1 MRLCVINCALQNE
14 LQSLGNTVLGLHPK
28 PGIHD
33 LPRLLEEHRFEPD
46 VVIQQETLGPRVLLK
61 GLEMVSGLKVFWSI
75 DTHLNAFWQMEYV
88 RLFDLACSTQRNW
101 SDYLQKQTNVP
112 VFWLPWFGRRLPWKG
127 WNQRQRAVCFVGRVT
142 EHRPSRKRFV
152 DFLRREFQMEL
163 VQDVSFQQMLEVYRE
178 ARLAPNE
185 SIFGEINFRLFE
197 AASCGCLVLNP
208 SGIPGLE
215 ETFLPDRE
223 IGVFSHALELKSK
236 INHYSRNHYLAEQM
250 AKAAWARVQEDHLAI
265 HRAEKLLQA
274 ATQSSSRSSTL
285 PESPA
290 LPWAL
295 TLYRLWQAR
304 RAPLSEADLR
314 HLLLDLPE
322 SPRKREA
329 LLGFWL
335 GTNQRDLV
343 LHDLRALLQ
352 PDLPFGDDPALT
364 RTASLAALHLGELA
378 LAKAFW
384 MRHQKASGRT
394 PRPPRGPL
402 DMYCFW
408 TGTFQRQDLLSRPG
422 LPFDHE
428 RHLPESALECL
439 ILAHRLDSRN
449 MTVCRSMDALLD
461 KQPGFEPLRLSL
473 LSHLTLHQPGNWLA
487 GLKLGLVNLQ
497 GFRLEEGLEEL
508 LLAALRAEQ
517 HGETRKF
524 YNALASADPDD
535 SIRAALGIQPSA

>member
-1 MRLCVINCALQNE
+1 MRLCIINCAIQNE
-14 LQSLGNTVLGLHPK
+14 LQSLGHTVLGLHPK

-33 LPRLLEEHRFEPD
+33 LPLLLEEHRFEPD
-46 VVIQQETLGPRVLLK
+46 VVIQQESLGPRVLLK
-61 GLEMVSGLKVFWSI
+61 GLEKVSGLKVFWSI

-88 RLFDLACSTQRNW
+88 RLFDLVCSTQRNW
-101 SDYLQKQTNVP
+101 SDSLQKMTNVP
-112 VFWLPWFGRRLPWKG
+112 AFWLPWFGRRLSWKG
-127 WNQRQRAVCFVGRVT
+127 WNQRQRAFCFVGRVT

-152 DFLRREFQMEL
+152 DFLCREFQMEL
-163 VQDVSFQQMLEVYRE
+163 VQDVSFQQMLEVYKE
-178 ARLAPNE
+178 TQLAPNE

-215 ETFLPDRE
+215 ETFVPDRE
-223 IGVFSHALELKSK
+223 IGVFSHALELKAK
-236 INHYSRNHYLAEQM
+236 IEYYARHPRLAEQM
-250 AKAAWARVQEDHLAI
+250 AKAAWARIQDEHLAI
-265 HRAEKLLQA
+265 HRAQKLLETVTQA
-274 ATQSSSRSSTL
+274 PARSSTL
-285 PESPA
+285 PEPSA

-295 TLYRLWQAR
+295 TMYRLWQAR
-304 RAPLSEADLR
+304 RAPVSDADLR
-314 HLLLDLPE
+314 NLLLALPE

-335 GTNQRDLV
+335 GTNQRDLL
-343 LHDLRALLQ
+343 LHDIRALLQ
-352 PDLPFGDDPALT
+352 SELPFGGDHALT
-364 RTASLAALHLGELA
+364 RTASLAALHLGEPA

-384 MRHQKASGRT
+384 VRHQKLSGRS
-394 PRPPRGPL
+394 PMPPRSPL
-402 DMYCFW
+402 EMYCFW
-408 TGTFQRQDLLSRPG
+408 AGTLQRQDLLSRPG
-422 LPFDHE
+422 LPYDHE

-508 LLAALRAEQ
+508 LLAASRAEQ

-524 YNALASADPDD
+524 NNALAAIDQDD
-535 SIRAALGIQPSA
+535 SIRTALGIQPGA

>member
-33 LPRLLEEHRFEPD
+33 LPLLLEEHRFEPD

-61 GLEMVSGLKVFWSI
+61 GLEKVSGLKVFWSI
-75 DTHLNAFWQMEYV
+75 DTHLNAFWQVEYV
-88 RLFDLACSTQRNW
+88 RLFDLVCSTQRNW
-101 SDYLQKQTNVP
+101 SGSLQKLTNVP
-112 VFWLPWFGRRLPWKG
+112 AFWLPWFGRRLSWKG
-127 WNQRQRAVCFVGRVT
+127 WSQRPRAVCFVGRVT
-142 EHRPSRKRFV
+142 EHRPSRRRFV

-163 VQDVSFQQMLEVYRE
+163 VQDVSFQQMLEVYQE
-178 ARLAPNE
+178 TRLAPNE

-223 IGVFSHALELKSK
+223 IGVFGHALELKSR
-236 INHYSRNHYLAEQM
+236 INHYSRNQRLAEQM
-250 AKAAWARVQEDHLAI
+250 AKAAWARVQEEHLAM

-274 ATQSSSRSSTL
+274 ATQASARSTFAEPSD
-285 PESPA
+285 

-304 RAPLSEADLR
+304 RAPVSDADLR
-314 HLLLDLPE
+314 NLLLDLSE

-352 PDLPFGDDPALT
+352 SDLPFGVDQALT
-364 RTASLAALHLGELA
+364 RTASLAALHLGEPA
-378 LAKAFW
+378 LAKSFW
-384 MRHQKASGRT
+384 MRHQKLSGRS
-394 PRPPRGPL
+394 PRPPRSPL

-408 TGTFQRQDLLSRPG
+408 AGTLQRQDLLSRPG

-449 MTVCRSMDALLD
+449 MAVCRSMDALLD

-497 GFRLEEGLEEL
+497 GFRLEQGLEEL
-508 LLAALRAEQ
+508 LLAASRAEQ

-524 YNALASADPDD
+524 SNALASADLDGL
-535 SIRAALGIQPSA
+535 IHAALGIQSGA

>member
-127 WNQRQRAVCFVGRVT
+127 WNQRRRAVCFVGRVT

-394 PRPPRGPL
+394 PRPPRSPL

>member
-46 VVIQQETLGPRVLLK
+46 VVIQQESLGPRVLLK
-61 GLEMVSGLKVFWSI
+61 GLENISGLKVFWSI

-101 SDYLQKQTNVP
+101 SEYLHKQTNVP
-112 VFWLPWFGRRLPWKG
+112 AFWLPWFGRRLPWKG

-236 INHYSRNHYLAEQM
+236 VNHYSRNQGLAEQM
-250 AKAAWARVQEDHLAI
+250 AKAAWARIQEEHLAI
-265 HRAEKLLQA
+265 HRAQKLLEAVTQA
-274 ATQSSSRSSTL
+274 TGRSSSR
-285 PESPA
+285 PEPPA
-290 LPWAL
+290 LSWAL

-304 RAPLSEADLR
+304 RVPIATEVLENQ
-314 HLLLDLPE
+314 LLALPE

-335 GTNQRDLV
+335 GTNRRDLV
-343 LHDLRALLQ
+343 LHDLMTLLQ
-352 PDLPFGDDPALT
+352 PDIAYGNEPSLA
-364 RTASLAALHLGELA
+364 RNASLAALHLGEFTLA
-378 LAKAFW
+378 TAFW
-384 MRHQKASGRT
+384 MRYRKSTGRMAKKPLT
-394 PRPPRGPL
+394 PHRLYLEWSREMMRDDYRVRRGFV
-402 DMYCFW
+402 Y
-408 TGTFQRQDLLSRPG
+408 
-422 LPFDHE
+422 DHE
-428 RHLPESALECL
+428 RQIPESALECL
-439 ILAHRLDSRN
+439 IMGHRLNPHD
-449 MTVCRSMDALLD
+449 MDICKAMDALLQ
-461 KQPGFEPLRLSL
+461 KEPGFEPTRLAL
-473 LSHLTLHQPGNWLA
+473 LSHVTLHQPLNWQA

-497 GFRLEEGLEEL
+497 DFRLEQGLEEL
-508 LLAALRAEQ
+508 LLAASRAEEQ
-517 HGETRKF
+517 GESRKF
-524 YNALASADPDD
+524 NNALAAADPDG
-535 SIRAALGIQPSA
+535 SIRATLNL